1 MSEYEKLKQKGIM
14 SRGRPRHTP
23 EQQEQSRVL
32 NSFRQ
37 EARRR
42 AHLVLKERHSEE
54 FEEIYNSELKDL
66 QKTTRQTQDR
76 VKTSRKK

>member
-14 SRGRPRHTP
+14 SRGRPRHTA

-42 AHLVLKERHSEE
+42 AHLVLKERHAEDFEDIYIAE
-54 FEEIYNSELKDL
+54 FRDL
-66 QKTTRQTQDR
+66 QKATRQTQDR

>member
-42 AHLVLKERHSEE
+42 AHLVLKERHAEE
-54 FEEIYNSELKDL
+54 FEEIYLAELKDL
-66 QKTTRQTQDR
+66 QKATRQTQDR